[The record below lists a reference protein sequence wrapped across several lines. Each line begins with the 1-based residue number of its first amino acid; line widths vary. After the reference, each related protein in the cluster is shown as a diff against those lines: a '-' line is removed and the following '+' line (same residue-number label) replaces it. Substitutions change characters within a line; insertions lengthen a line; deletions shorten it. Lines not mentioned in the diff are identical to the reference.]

1 MSQTRALYRL
11 QTLDSEIDLRRSRV
25 RELNAALAQDEAL
38 RQAQAQTAN
47 LENRLHPQE
56 SRAADLNLEIQS
68 IAEQTSQLNDR
79 LYSGEGGSP
88 KELEDIQHKIAERK
102 RRRAHLE
109 DDLLETMIQIEEL
122 QESLSQA
129 QHDLRDV
136 EAAWNA
142 EQKTLA
148 DEMKRLKHELKTLKA
163 ERQEAAGQVTAE
175 TLDVYETLRVQKRG
189 QAVAVLENGSCSV
202 CRVGQ
207 TENIVKQVRQDQQ
220 LVKCTSCGRIL
231 VALW

>member
-25 RELNAALAQDEAL
+25 RELTAALAQDERL
-38 RQAQAQTAN
+38 RQAQAQAAN
-47 LENRLHPQE
+47 LENTLRPQE
-56 SRAADLNLEIQS
+56 SHAADLNLEIQS
-68 IAEQTSQLNDR
+68 VTEQTAQLNDR
-79 LYSGEGGSP
+79 LYGGQVGNP

-109 DDLLETMIQIEEL
+109 DDLLETMIQMEEL
-122 QESLSQA
+122 QASLSQA
-129 QHDLRDV
+129 QHELHDV
-136 EAAWNA
+136 ETAWNA
-142 EQKTLA
+142 EQKTLN
-148 DEMKRLKHELKTLKA
+148 DESKHLKRELKSLKA
-163 ERQEAAGQVTAE
+163 ERQEAAEQVTAE
-175 TLDVYETLRVQKRG
+175 TLDVYETLRVEKRG

>member
-11 QTLDSEIDLRRSRV
+11 QTLDSEIDVRRGRV
-25 RELNAALAQDEAL
+25 RELNAALAQDESL
-38 RQAQAQTAN
+38 RRAQAQTAD

-79 LYSGEGGSP
+79 LYSGKGGSP

-122 QESLSQA
+122 QESLDQA
-129 QHDLRDV
+129 QHELHDI
-136 EAAWNA
+136 ETAWNA
-142 EQKTLA
+142 EQKNLN
-148 DEMKRLKHELKTLKA
+148 DEMKRLKHEVRSLKA
-163 ERQEAAGQVTAE
+163 ERQEAAKQLNAE
-175 TLDVYETLRVQKRG
+175 ILDVYETLRVEKKG

-207 TENIVKQVRQDQQ
+207 TENIVKLVRQDQQ
-220 LVKCTSCGRIL
+220 LVKCTTCGRIL